1 MSAPHY
7 WLVGY
12 DIASPRR
19 LRRVHR
25 YLKKRAFPVQYSLFL
40 LRGTLAD
47 LDRLLHDLAP
57 LIHPRR
63 DDVRAWLI
71 PVSTHIETFGRGLAE
86 DMVLVLRAPGAAA
99 AQTGPGRTRPGLAGK
114 DGARRFSARAKDPI
128 EQE

>member
-40 LRGTLAD
+40 MRGTLRE
-47 LDRLLHDLAP
+47 LERLLHDLAQ

-63 DDVRAWLI
+63 DDVRAWPV
-71 PVSTHIETFGRGLAE
+71 PVSTHVVTFGRGLAE
-86 DMVLVLRAPGAAA
+86 DIVIVLRAPGAAA
-99 AQTGPGRTRPGLAGK
+99 ARTGPGRTRAGVAASTAS
-114 DGARRFSARAKDPI
+114 GASRR
-128 EQE
+128 

>member
-40 LRGTLAD
+40 MRGTLRE
-47 LDRLLHDLAP
+47 LERLLHDLAQ

-63 DDVRAWLI
+63 DDVRAW
-71 PVSTHIETFGRGLAE
+71 PVPASTHVVTFGRGLAE
-86 DMVLVLRAPGAAA
+86 DIVIVLRAPGAAA
-99 AQTGPGRTRPGLAGK
+99 ARTGPGRTRAGVAASTAS
-114 DGARRFSARAKDPI
+114 GASRR
-128 EQE
+128 